1 MKNKTETFCQNDK
14 QQINQLLTINSKKK
28 MKNLFLTGLL
38 GLGVFCSCSNE
49 DDPANYGKLN
59 EGEAYAQ
66 IMISVASSST
76 TGTRTTTSGSTG
88 DDIAASASEN
98 NIQSITVVL
107 ADENDIAQQVI
118 TPVLKTEIDAEKEI
132 RATEPFTV
140 NAGKY
145 KVYVLANYEQNKD
158 NLSPVI
164 VGSTD
169 MKQTFTITGSLS
181 KENAFFMTNADD
193 VTTTDFTQTAIGEE
207 VDDDGKTESNP
218 ETLHLVKA
226 NIERVVSKVTFDNT
240 DNQEELSVKD
250 GTTEIAK
257 ATLNG
262 VSLIN
267 LNKKMYLTKKK
278 VSVSATNTW
287 TKYFYVEDPNYNNT
301 TDLENNFAQAKASDF
316 SNPSAAAFYCPEN
329 TMAAAAQLNGQTTGV
344 VYKVIYTPDTNNG
357 YSVLIQNGTDIYSQ
371 KFTAVLALDT
381 HNAAITDNMFKD
393 ELEVG
398 PKAGSFYE
406 YKGFIFKNKNAA
418 YLYCAIDKNLSA
430 EASAINTAFEGYLT
444 KAPADVHLYE
454 AGVCYYT
461 AWIKHN
467 PKGAQMEAGKY
478 GTVRNHWYELKVTG
492 INALGHYEP
501 TYKDPTDPD
510 DPAKATIQVQATV
523 KKWVLVKQDVTLE

>member
-1 MKNKTETFCQNDK
+1 
-14 QQINQLLTINSKKK
+14 

-38 GLGVFCSCSNE
+38 GLGIFCSCSNE
-49 DDPANYGKLN
+49 DDPANNGKLN

-76 TGTRTTTSGSTG
+76 PSTRTSTSGSTG
-88 DDIAASASEN
+88 DEIAASDSEN

-118 TPVLKTEIDAEKEI
+118 TPELKSEITTKKDV
-132 RATEPFTV
+132 RSTEPFTV

-145 KVYVLANYEQNKD
+145 KVYVLANYEQNKG

-164 VGSTD
+164 IGSTD
-169 MKQTFTITGSLS
+169 MKQAFTITGSLS
-181 KENAFFMTNADD
+181 ADNTFFMTNADD
-193 VTTTDFTQTAIGEE
+193 ITTTDFTQPATGKE
-207 VDDDGKTESNP
+207 VNDDGTAESEP
-218 ETLHLVKA
+218 ETLHLVTA

-240 DNQEELSVKD
+240 DNQELSVKD
-250 GTTEIAK
+250 GSTEIAK
-257 ATLNG
+257 ATLDG

-278 VSVSATNTW
+278 AEVTPTTSWS
-287 TKYFYVEDPNYNNT
+287 KYFYVEDPNYNNT
-301 TDLENNFAQAKASDF
+301 SDLSNNFAQAEASDF
-316 SNPSAAAFYCPEN
+316 SNPSKAAFYCPEN

-344 VYKVIYTPDTNNG
+344 VYKVTYKPDVTNG
-357 YSVLIQNGTDIYSQ
+357 YSTLKKDGTDIYSQ
-371 KFTAVLALDT
+371 KFTAVLALGDKNT
-381 HNAAITDNMFKD
+381 AISEGMFTA
-393 ELEVG
+393 ELEEG
-398 PKAGSFYE
+398 TAAGSFYE

-430 EASAINTAFEGYLT
+430 EASAINTAFAGYLS
-444 KAPADVHLYE
+444 KAPEEVHLYE
-454 AGVCYYT
+454 AGVSYYT

-467 PKGAQMEAGKY
+467 PNGTQMEAGKY

-501 TYKDPTDPD
+501 TYKDPDDPD

>member
-88 DDIAASASEN
+88 GDIAASASEN

-118 TPVLKTEIDAEKEI
+118 TPELKTEITTKKEV
-132 RATEPFTV
+132 RSTKPFTV

-145 KVYVLANYEQNKD
+145 KVYVLANYEQNKE

-181 KENAFFMTNADD
+181 NENAFFMTNADD

-240 DNQEELSVKD
+240 DNQELSVKD
-250 GTTEIAK
+250 GPTEIAK

-278 VSVSATNTW
+278 VSVAATNTW

-344 VYKVIYTPDTNNG
+344 VYKVTYTPDTNNG

-478 GTVRNHWYELKVTG
+478 GTVRNHWYERKVTG
-492 INALGHYEP
+492 SNALGHY
-501 TYKDPTDPD
+501 
-510 DPAKATIQVQATV
+510 
-523 KKWVLVKQDVTLE
+523 

>member
-1 MKNKTETFCQNDK
+1 
-14 QQINQLLTINSKKK
+14 

-38 GLGVFCSCSNE
+38 GLGIFCSCSNE
-49 DDPANYGKLN
+49 DDPANNGKLN

-76 TGTRTTTSGSTG
+76 PSTRTSTSGSTG
-88 DDIAASASEN
+88 QDIAASDSEN

-118 TPVLKTEIDAEKEI
+118 TPKMKSELTTKKDV
-132 RATEPFTV
+132 RSTEPFTV
-140 NAGKY
+140 NPGRY

-164 VGSTD
+164 IGSTD
-169 MKQTFTITGSLS
+169 MKQAFTITGSLS
-181 KENAFFMTNADD
+181 AENTFFMTNADD
-193 VTTTDFTQTAIGEE
+193 VETTEFTQIASGKE
-207 VDDDGKTESNP
+207 VDDDGEEEKSNP

-240 DNQEELSVKD
+240 NNQELSVKD
-250 GTTEIAK
+250 GPTKIAT
-257 ATLNG
+257 ATLDG

-278 VSVSATNTW
+278 KEDVIPAKSWDN
-287 TKYFYVEDPNYNNT
+287 YFYVEDPNYNNT
-301 TDLENNFAQAKASDF
+301 SDLSNNFDKATASDF
-316 SNPSAAAFYCPEN
+316 SNPSTAAFYCPEN

-344 VYKVIYTPDTNNG
+344 VYKVTYKPDVTNG
-357 YSVLIQNGTDIYSQ
+357 YSTLKKDGTDIYSQ
-371 KFTAVLALDT
+371 KFTAVLALDDE
-381 HNAAITDNMFKD
+381 NAAISEGMFTAA
-393 ELEVG
+393 LEEG
-398 PKAGSFYE
+398 TAAGSFYE

-430 EASAINTAFEGYLT
+430 EANAINEAFAGYLLD
-444 KAPADVHLYE
+444 APEEVHLYE

-461 AWIKHN
+461 VWIKHN
-467 PKGAQMEAGKY
+467 PNGTQMEAGKY
-478 GTVRNHWYELKVTG
+478 GTVRNHWYELRVTG

-501 TYKDPTDPD
+501 TYKDPDDPD
-510 DPAKATIQVQATV
+510 DPTKANIQVQATV

>member
-1 MKNKTETFCQNDK
+1 
-14 QQINQLLTINSKKK
+14 

-38 GLGVFCSCSNE
+38 GLGIFCSCSNE
-49 DDPANYGKLN
+49 DDPANNGKLN

-76 TGTRTTTSGSTG
+76 PSTRTSTSGSTG
-88 DDIAASASEN
+88 QDIAASDSEN

-118 TPVLKTEIDAEKEI
+118 TPEMKSEITTKKDV
-132 RATEPFTV
+132 RSTEPFTV

-145 KVYVLANYEQNKD
+145 KVYVLANYEQNKG

-164 VGSTD
+164 IGSTD
-169 MKQTFTITGSLS
+169 MKQAFTITGSLS
-181 KENAFFMTNADD
+181 ADNTFFMTNADD
-193 VTTTDFTQTAIGEE
+193 ITTTDFTQPATGKE
-207 VDDDGKTESNP
+207 VNDDGTAESEP
-218 ETLHLVKA
+218 ETLHLVTA

-240 DNQEELSVKD
+240 DNQELSVKD
-250 GTTEIAK
+250 GSTEIAK
-257 ATLNG
+257 ATLDG

-278 VSVSATNTW
+278 VSVAATNTW
-287 TKYFYVEDPNYNNT
+287 SKYFYVEDPNYNNT
-301 TDLENNFAQAKASDF
+301 SDLSNNFDQAEASDF
-316 SNPSAAAFYCPEN
+316 TEPNAAAFYCPEN

-344 VYKVIYTPDTNNG
+344 VYKVTYTPNATNG
-357 YSVLIQNGTDIYSQ
+357 YSTLKKDGTDVYSQ
-371 KFTAVLALDT
+371 KFTAVLALDDK
-381 HNAAITDNMFKD
+381 NAAITEDMFTAA
-393 ELEVG
+393 LEEG
-398 PKAGSFYE
+398 TAAGSFYE

-430 EASAINTAFEGYLT
+430 EASAINTAFAGYLLD
-444 KAPADVHLYE
+444 APEEVHLYK
-454 AGVCYYT
+454 AGVSYYT

-467 PKGAQMEAGKY
+467 PQGAQMEAGKY